1 MTNSIPSPN
10 TLDLA
15 KQGDPE
21 AIATILTYHLTQR
34 YNMTASAIRLGNYLS
49 VLVEAAFPPDQCTM
63 VGLVQDIVQS
73 LAVAAITI
81 VEISAR
87 QIGDREVLW
96 SQTIELHS
104 DHDPTAMNDE
114 ISTPSSA
121 TRSDLSPLETVAT
134 EARMAENSV
143 SDFIP
148 SDIGPSSINT
158 ESNNTE
164 SNPSPAAAILQ
175 PTKTESPVP
184 SEPQTPSVAT
194 ASIPPETEKDEWREI
209 LDKLMERPEM
219 LAIVAFALVVAC
231 WDAYIDWMME
241 ADPAQP
247 LSGHKLARRLGVT
260 YRTLDRHKSRPNFSS
275 WSQDL
280 DPDGIAWSYENNRF
294 IPKVPL

>member
-1 MTNSIPSPN
+1 MPSPN

-49 VLVEAAFPPDQCTM
+49 VLVEAAFPPDQYTM
-63 VGLVQDIVQS
+63 VGLVQDIVQG

-87 QIGDREVLW
+87 QIGDHEVLW
-96 SQTIELHS
+96 SQTIELLS
-104 DHDPTAMNDE
+104 DYQPTAMNDE
-114 ISTPSSA
+114 ISMPSSV

-134 EARMAENSV
+134 EATMAENSV
-143 SDFIP
+143 SNFSP
-148 SDIGPSSINT
+148 SDIV
-158 ESNNTE
+158 
-164 SNPSPAAAILQ
+164 PSPIDPESTPSPPAAIPQ
-175 PTKTESPVP
+175 PTKTESPLP

-194 ASIPPETEKDEWREI
+194 ASTPPETRQDEWQEI

-247 LSGHKLARRLGVT
+247 LSGRKLAHRLGVT
-260 YRTLDRHKSRPNFSS
+260 YRTLDRYKSRPNFSS
-275 WSQDL
+275 WSQEL

-294 IPKVPL
+294 IPKAPL